1 MANEI
6 KMTEVQALRN
16 VRELVAL
23 EIANHGETP
32 KWVETLEKVDH
43 MVEVRSRKRERKA
56 DDSKRLANIAL
67 GEQFAEAFEGETFKA
82 KDVADFLNVSVSK
95 ACAVCRAM
103 GWDEIPT
110 TEKVKVY
117 TL

>member
-1 MANEI
+1 MAEI

-16 VRELVAL
+16 AL
-23 EIANHGETP
+23 AGKLDEET
-32 KWVETLEKVDH
+32 VEKLEH
-43 MVEVRSRKRERKA
+43 MIEVRSRKRERKA

-67 GEQFAEAFEGETFKA
+67 GEQFTEAWTGETFKA
-82 KDVADFLNVSVSK
+82 KDVADFLQVSVSK

-103 GWDEIPT
+103 GWDEVPT

-117 TL
+117 KL

>member
-16 VRELVAL
+16 AL
-23 EIANHGETP
+23 AGILDEDTTAKLNH
-32 KWVETLEKVDH
+32 
-43 MVEVRSRKRERKA
+43 MIEVRSRKRVRKT

-67 GEQFAEAFEGETFKA
+67 GEQFESEWNEGETFKA
-82 KDVADFLNVSVSK
+82 SDVARVLNVSTSK
-95 ACAVCRAM
+95 ACAIARVM
-103 GWDEIPT
+103 DWTQVPT

-117 TL
+117 SL